1 MDQVTLN
8 SDLCCEALV
17 IPQAALERCLR
28 EANESQIKIY
38 LYMLKCGSKSPTVS
52 SIADFFNYS
61 EQDVKRALR
70 FWNGK
75 SKAEKTDRA
84 DRTDR
89 TEKAA
94 AGGNVVEF
102 SGKNTYSKE
111 AMTELIGKPEV
122 SQLMFVAEQYMG
134 RPVKP
139 DEVSS
144 ILYIYDGLGFPAD
157 LVEYLLEYC
166 INNNKKSM
174 RLIEAEA
181 VSWKEAGVT
190 NLAGAKKLTGHVP
203 KEMKAV
209 LEALG
214 FPADHQPVETE
225 IAFVRRW
232 TGRYGYGMDV
242 IGEACNRA
250 VLATGKPNF
259 RYTNGILK
267 KWHDAGVK
275 KKSDILAA
283 EEEYRLKNATS
294 PTGGAGR
301 KAAAGKKAAS
311 AKIHNFTERE
321 YDYDSLMQEIIPKE
335 N

>member
-17 IPQAALERCLR
+17 IPEAALEKCLR

-38 LYMLKCGSKSPTVS
+38 LYLLKCGTKSPTIS
-52 SIADFFNYS
+52 SIADYFNYS

-75 SKAEKTDRA
+75 NKP
-84 DRTDR
+84 
-89 TEKAA
+89 EKAA
-94 AGGNVVEF
+94 NLME
-102 SGKNTYSKE
+102 
-111 AMTELIGKPEV
+111 KPEV

-134 RPVKP
+134 RPIKP
-139 DEVSS
+139 EEISS
-144 ILYIYDGLGFPAD
+144 ILYIYDSLGFPAD

-166 INNNKKSM
+166 ISNNKKSM
-174 RLIEAEA
+174 RSIEAEA

-190 NLAGAKKLTGHVP
+190 TLNAAKKLTRHVP

-209 LEALG
+209 LAALG

-232 TGRYGYGMDV
+232 TERYGYGMDI
-242 IGEACNRA
+242 IGEAYNRA

-267 KWHDAGVK
+267 KWHDAGVEK
-275 KKSDILAA
+275 PGDIVAA
-283 EEEYRLKNATS
+283 EEEYRTKNAVST
-294 PTGGAGR
+294 TAGA
-301 KAAAGKKAAS
+301 AKKAGTKKATVT
-311 AKIHNFTERE
+311 KIHNFTERQ